1 VVGEESVVK
10 GVSTFE
16 FFDRGEELH
25 KLSEPTRLGGE
36 PFTSES
42 NPQ

>member
-1 VVGEESVVK
+1 MVGEESVVK

-16 FFDRGEELH
+16 FFDCGEELH
-25 KLSEPTRLGGE
+25 KLCEPIRLGGE
-36 PFTSES
+36 PFPSES

>member
-1 VVGEESVVK
+1 MLGGEEFVVK
-10 GVSTFE
+10 GVS
-16 FFDRGEELH
+16 FDREEELH